1 MINPSSNPSYLGFGY
16 LPSGHWRADW
26 RPRLFGAPN
35 LMKRLQVFDILRAL
49 DVQPTDTVLDVGCAS
64 GYITVELAKLAKTAV
79 GIDVLPDIEARPVPA
94 PLAGR
99 LVFKRASGAALP
111 FPDNSFDRILA
122 SEVLPMLPDPRAF
135 MPEIARVLK
144 PGGAL
149 VVVNG
154 LGPLPISDAYDADS
168 PRLRALRARYPQR
181 FPSSY
186 DDYVR
191 TLQRL
196 FGTSQT
202 RFLSESEIAAIV
214 TSGGFRIVERSGSPR
229 AAGGD
234 WIAWEQFRLYLDKG
248 EVLPAQNFF
257 LRFLWL
263 SLRSLFDR
271 RDYRG
276 GLILRCA
283 GTKANGG

>member
-1 MINPSSNPSYLGFGY
+1 MINPSSKPSYLGFGY

-35 LMKRLQVFDILRAL
+35 LIKRLQVFDILRAL
-49 DVQPTDTVLDVGCAS
+49 DVRPTDTVLDVGCAS
-64 GYITVELAKLAKTAV
+64 GYITVELAKLAKSAI
-79 GIDVLPDIEARPVPA
+79 GIDVLPGIESRPVPA
-94 PLAGR
+94 TLAGR
-99 LVFKRASGAALP
+99 LVFKHASGAALP
-111 FPDNSFDRILA
+111 FPDNSFDRVLA

-144 PGGAL
+144 PDGTL

-154 LGPLPISDAYDADS
+154 LGPLPISDAYDANS
-168 PRLRALRARYPQR
+168 PRLRALRERYPQR
-181 FPSSY
+181 FPASY

-191 TLQRL
+191 ALQRL
-196 FGTSQT
+196 FGTPQT
-202 RFLSESEIAAIV
+202 RFLSEAEIAAIV
-214 TSGGFRIVERSGSPR
+214 TSGGFRIVERTGSPR

-234 WIAWEQFRLYLDKG
+234 WVAWEQFRLYLDKG
-248 EVLPAQNFF
+248 EALPAQNFL

-263 SLRSLFDR
+263 SFRSLFDR

-276 GLILRCA
+276 GLILRCV
-283 GTKANGG
+283 GTKAGGG